1 MLMFTQK
8 VMLSLCLLSSCR
20 LFDTSEEQVEQKEEE
35 KLEDDSPQPASQS
48 YAATVALPSTPPSS
62 TTLMGTVPEDE
73 NDKIKQPSKNSA
85 LTLIYDRCDAYR
97 QGKKYL

>member
-1 MLMFTQK
+1 MQLYNIALVHAYVYTATYANMLLLWLLH
-8 VMLSLCLLSSCR
+8 LSLCPLFSCR

-62 TTLMGTVPEDE
+62 TTLMGTYTCGW
-73 NDKIKQPSKNSA
+73 KWSKPS
-85 LTLIYDRCDAYR
+85 
-97 QGKKYL
+97 